1 MRVRARHPTAKD
13 FDIMNH
19 IDYSAP
25 AELFPGRG
33 GLAPRRVRYQ
43 RFDSAAEAVRFAIED
58 MPPIA
63 LRGAY
68 LEVNERRY
76 NGAQIRDLYDAES
89 FPLDRTQEPAEAEP
103 APATQ
108 VH

>member
-1 MRVRARHPTAKD
+1 MT
-13 FDIMNH
+13 H

-33 GLAPRRVRYQ
+33 GLAPRRVRYK
-43 RFDSAAEAVRFAIED
+43 RFNSAAEAVRFAIED

-68 LEVNERRY
+68 LEVNEKRF
-76 NGAQIRDLYDAES
+76 NGAQILDLYNAET
-89 FPLDRTQEPAEAEP
+89 FPLDRAEEAAEVQP
-103 APATQ
+103 VESAQ

>member
-13 FDIMNH
+13 FDTMNH

-43 RFDSAAEAVRFAIED
+43 RFESAAEAVRFAIED

-76 NGAQIRDLYDAES
+76 NGAQIVDLYNAETY
-89 FPLDRTQEPAEAEP
+89 PLDRAPADEDAEP
-103 APATQ
+103 AASASAN
-108 VH
+108 